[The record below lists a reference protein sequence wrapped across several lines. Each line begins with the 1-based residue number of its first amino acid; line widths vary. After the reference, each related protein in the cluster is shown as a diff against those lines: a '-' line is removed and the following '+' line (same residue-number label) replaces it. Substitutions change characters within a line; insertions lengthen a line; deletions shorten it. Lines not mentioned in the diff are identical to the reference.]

1 MQTKNAI
8 YASINDSYVQPE
20 LKEKVEE
27 IDKVPA
33 VDNIRYCQKIDTA
46 RDATEAVDD
55 KRIPE
60 PLKEQALFYSSNL
73 LIEDTNP
80 AIRGQIS
87 ESMKELG
94 RKLRNQ

>member
-1 MQTKNAI
+1 MHNIVLQTDI
-8 YASINDSYVQPE
+8 
-20 LKEKVEE
+20 LEE

-60 PLKEQALFYSSNL
+60 PLKEQAVFYSSNL

-80 AIRGQIS
+80 EIRGQIS